1 MSRDIG
7 TETGSLQFT
16 YSYPM
21 YEVDEPDGT
30 KNTIALSSIG
40 IGIILFLETL
50 LDEGPAVNASS
61 TSGRAERSI
70 QEDQLEVFRQ
80 IEDNISSLGVDGRA
94 CVLRF
99 ICEMQ
104 TNSFS
109 KASVFGELFT
119 LLFTPKPGGDYTVL
133 KEYIA
138 AEEEGR
144 REAKDSLRC
153 AQRYQACPLSV
164 FAALRRLRGD
174 VSNGVSR
181 ADENTVNETAF
192 SPTGVSYLKDSV
204 PWAWGTFT
212 GEGL

>member
-1 MSRDIG
+1 MGSRDVG
-7 TETGSLQFT
+7 AETATLQFT

-30 KNTIALSSIG
+30 KNTIALSSIAVG
-40 IGIILFLETL
+40 LILFLETL
-50 LDEGPAVNASS
+50 LDEGPATS
-61 TSGRAERSI
+61 TSAGRAERSI

-104 TNSFS
+104 TNRFS
-109 KASVFGELFT
+109 RSSLFGELFT

-144 REAKDSLRC
+144 QGGKDSPGC
-153 AQRYQACPLSV
+153 AHKYRMCPLSV

-174 VSNGVSR
+174 VAEERPANATVS
-181 ADENTVNETAF
+181 

-204 PWAWGTFT
+204 PWAWDAFA
-212 GEGL
+212 GEGY

>member
-1 MSRDIG
+1 MTLDFLINPSIIVKPLRPVWY
-7 TETGSLQFT
+7 TFAQVNLPLGSKDLDAV
-16 YSYPM
+16 
-21 YEVDEPDGT
+21 ELAA
-30 KNTIALSSIG
+30 ALAFVFRIQIMLYDVFNRSSKRG
-40 IGIILFLETL
+40 
-50 LDEGPAVNASS
+50 
-61 TSGRAERSI
+61 RSI